1 MSQITEHLEAKLG
14 LYEELVGALPDDA
27 FDHHLGDLKSN
38 SIGSQLWCIVGT
50 RESYARAI
58 EAGEW
63 TGWACS
69 LMAFSGDVIRPGLR
83 ASADLV
89 RSQLTGD
96 LDEARQDLAL
106 QLLEH
111 EAQHMGQLLRYLLG
125 LELEVPEGW
134 RAYFAL

>member
-1 MSQITEHLEAKLG
+1 MRSTT
-14 LYEELVGALPDDA
+14 
-27 FDHHLGDLKSN
+27 HLGDLKSN

-69 LMAFSGDVIRPGLR
+69 LMAFSGDVIRPGLG

-111 EAQHMGQLLRYLLG
+111 EAQHMGPAPPLPARPRARGPRGLASLLRALAMLGAPLLS
-125 LELEVPEGW
+125 
-134 RAYFAL
+134 